1 MAESAHVSKP
11 LRVLVTEGSST
22 SAREAITIL
31 GLSGHHIEICDPG
44 RFCLSRFSRFVAKF
58 HHCPG
63 LRDDPFGF
71 LGVVET
77 LLATRHFDVLL
88 PIHEQGLLLARMQQ
102 RLTGR
107 VGLALPSFESYRTA
121 HGKAGFSR
129 LLAQMGLPQPATRI
143 VKSAAE
149 LRDAAQFPCVVKT
162 SVGTASRGVWFVRNP
177 EDLELAL
184 RDLTAGGGLA
194 DEVLV
199 QDLVAGATEK
209 AQAVFGRGQL
219 LGFHAYRRVAAG
231 AGGGEAIKQS
241 VRRPEIR
248 ARVAAIGQRLAWHG
262 ALSVDYVVPDDG
274 GTALLID
281 CNPRLVE
288 PMSGY
293 LAGVD
298 LVGPLLQLSQGQTPS
313 AAAES
318 RCGVRTHLAMQVL
331 LGSALGGGSRR
342 DVALACWRLLT
353 GGAPFAGSTEELT
366 PLRLDWP
373 SAVPVAI
380 TAIVLLVAPRLAAI
394 LAQAG
399 FGAHL
404 LDIAGIRRIE
414 SENFR

>member
-1 MAESAHVSKP
+1 MSDSAHVSKP
-11 LRVLVTEGSST
+11 LRVLVTDGSST
-22 SAREAITIL
+22 SAREAVTIL
-31 GLSGHHIEICDPG
+31 GLSGHHVEICDPG
-44 RFCLSRFSRFVAKF
+44 RFCLARFSRFVAKF

-71 LGVVET
+71 LEFIET

-88 PIHEQGLLLARMQQ
+88 PIHEQGLLFARVQQ

-107 VGLALPSFESYRTA
+107 VGLALPSFQSYRTA
-121 HGKAGFSR
+121 HSKAGFSR
-129 LLAQMGLPQPATRI
+129 LLAQMGLPQPRTLL
-143 VKSAAE
+143 VKSARE
-149 LRDAAQFPCVVKT
+149 LSNAVRFPGVVKT
-162 SVGTASRGVWFVRNP
+162 SIGTASRGVWFVHDAG
-177 EDLELAL
+177 DLEAALQDLA
-184 RDLTAGGGLA
+184 ASGGFV
-194 DEVLV
+194 DEILV
-199 QDLVAGATEK
+199 QDFVAGATEK

-241 VRRPEIR
+241 VRRPEMR
-248 ARVAAIGQRLAWHG
+248 AMLAAIGRQLAWHG

-274 GTALLID
+274 GAALLID

-298 LVGPLLQLSQGQTPS
+298 LVALLLQLSKGETPS
-313 AAAES
+313 AATES

-331 LGSALGGGSRR
+331 LGSALGGGRRR

-366 PLRLDWP
+366 PLRLDWL
-373 SAVPVAI
+373 SAVPLAI
-380 TAIVLLVAPRLAAI
+380 TAVVLLAAPRLATA
-394 LAQAG
+394 LTQAG

-404 LDIAGIRRIE
+404 LDIASIRRIE
-414 SENFR
+414 GENFR